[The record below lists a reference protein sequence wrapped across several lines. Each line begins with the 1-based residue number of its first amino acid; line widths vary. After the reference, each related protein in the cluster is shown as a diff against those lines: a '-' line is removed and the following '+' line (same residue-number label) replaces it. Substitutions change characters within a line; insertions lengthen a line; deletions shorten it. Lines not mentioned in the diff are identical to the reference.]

1 MDPTTVPV
9 FDFHTPWV
17 AVIQLVLL
25 YVLPRLTGLVTDR
38 LTASLKK
45 VAILGVLSVVGSGLT
60 WLLDVAVSNT
70 WASFVWTDLINIV
83 VNASLT
89 FFFANTVYDKV
100 IKPSGA
106 ADADAMNTT
115 IKLFGA
121 SPAREY
127 AENRARAASQK
138 QAFAVREAIGKAD
151 SALAAANVAKAA
163 ASVPI
168 ARKAGKVVVNNT
180 TVNVT
185 KPASGVTASERS
197 ARAKK
202 AAATRKANAAAKAS
216 L

>member
-1 MDPTTVPV
+1 MDPTTIPV

-17 AVIQLVLL
+17 AIIQLVLL

-70 WASFVWTDLINIV
+70 WATFVWTDLINIV
-83 VNASLT
+83 VNAALT

-127 AENRARAASQK
+127 AESRARSKAQRLEFS
-138 QAFAVREAIGKAD
+138 VREAIGKSE

-180 TVNVT
+180 TVNVA
-185 KPASGVTASERS
+185 KPAAKSTASRS
-197 ARAKK
+197 EAAKK
-202 AAATRKANAAAKAS
+202 AAATRAANKAKQA
-216 L
+216 